1 MSQTPLPP
9 ARPWA
14 ARCAALSAAALLALP
29 AVAAPQ
35 FGVATLAA
43 VNDPEAGAYTQAGYN
58 AKFDYAVYGVVWDP
72 LAGTTQFTSCN
83 PNLVT
88 CVPVAGSSPGGS
100 NPDAP
105 ASTSSARMTVW
116 PGEPYVDTL
125 GTAYA
130 RADLA
135 GGKLGTAAT
144 GQRRPVSRPVLEG
157 TDGWSAARLWE
168 TLNFHVAG
176 AEPGTRTTIQV
187 SFEID
192 GVYELGDLSPNMAF
206 NFNFGPSASLFGSS
220 EAGGFTGGSAPGAWI
235 NPVIAWDGPGH
246 MLFTAGYELEGEDTE
261 LGLLMQLRT
270 IGGSGSADFSHTA
283 ALSFDLPTNVSF
295 TSASGVFL
303 TTGTGGGGGGGTVP
317 EPQVL
322 GLVSAALLAM
332 RWARRRA

>member
-1 MSQTPLPP
+1 MPKTPLPP

-29 AVAAPQ
+29 AAAAPQ

-58 AKFDYAVYGVVWDP
+58 AKFDYVVYGVVWDP
-72 LAGTTQFTSCN
+72 LAGSTQFASCN

-105 ASTSSARMTVW
+105 WSTSSARMTVW
-116 PGEPYVDTL
+116 PGEPFVDTL

-135 GGKLGTAAT
+135 GGTLGTSAT

-157 TDGWSAARLWE
+157 TDGYSAARLWE

-187 SFEID
+187 SYEVD
-192 GVYELGDLSPNMAF
+192 GVFEAGPA
-206 NFNFGPSASLFGSS
+206 GPSMEFWFDFGTSRLFGRS
-220 EAGGFTGGSAPGAWI
+220 EAGGTTGGAAPGAWI
-235 NPVIAWDGPGH
+235 NPVIAWTGPGH

-270 IGGSGSADFSHTA
+270 IGGLGLADFSHTA
-283 ALSFDLPTNVSF
+283 ALSFQLPTNVSF
-295 TSASGVFL
+295 TSASGAFL
-303 TTGTGGGGGGGTVP
+303 TASTGGGGGGTVP
-317 EPQVL
+317 EPHVL
-322 GLVSAALLAM
+322 GLLSAALLAM
-332 RWARRRA
+332 RWGRRRV